1 MSIADNQIRAM
12 HALFEGYD
20 EYTVEG
26 VMRARAPE
34 CTHGILPKSLGR
46 ETKTNQEYSEFFK
59 GLAPIMKK
67 FKVNLSWRRDPD
79 EKYP

>member
-1 MSIADNQIRAM
+1 MSNAQVAENQIKTM

-20 EYTVEG
+20 QYTVDG

-46 ETKTNQEYSEFFK
+46 ETKTNEEYAEFFK

-67 FKVNLSWRRDPD
+67 FKVPIHR
-79 EKYP
+79 K